1 MPKVI
6 TAINTTLDGIADHTA
21 VDPDEAIHDH
31 YSALLLGA
39 GTILYGRTT
48 YELMQYWQ
56 TLLKV
61 PSGVKALDDFAV
73 AMDAIPKI
81 VFSNT
86 LESTGWDSATLA
98 SRSLEEEVAAL
109 KQVPGKN
116 ILVGSP
122 SLIIQLLNLGLVDE
136 LQLCIHP
143 VLVGSGMQLF
153 EKINRKIKMKLVNVK
168 RFESGAVILAYK
180 F

>member
-1 MPKVI
+1 MSHLI
-6 TAINTTLDGIADHTA
+6 AAINTTLDGIADHTA
-21 VDPDEAIHDH
+21 VDPDEAVHDH
-31 YSALLLGA
+31 YSELLLDA

-56 TLLKV
+56 TLLKE

-73 AMDAIPKI
+73 AIDAIPKI
-81 VFSNT
+81 VFSST
-86 LESTGWDSATLA
+86 LKSTGWDSATLA
-98 SRSLEEEVAAL
+98 TRCLEEEVSAL
-109 KQVPGKN
+109 KQIPGKD

-143 VLVGSGMQLF
+143 VLVGSGMKLF
-153 EKINRKIKMKLVNVK
+153 ENINNKVKLKLIKSKI
-168 RFESGAVILAYK
+168 FDSGAIILSYEL
-180 F
+180 

>member
-1 MPKVI
+1 MRNLI
-6 TAINTTLDGIADHTA
+6 AAINTTLDGFADHTA

-39 GTILYGRTT
+39 GTILFGKTT

-56 TLLKV
+56 TLLKE

-73 AMDAIPKI
+73 AIDAIPKI
-81 VFSNT
+81 VFSST
-86 LESTGWDSATLA
+86 LKSTGWDSATLA
-98 SRSLEEEVAAL
+98 KRSLEEEVTAL
-109 KQVPGKN
+109 KQLPGKD

-153 EKINRKIKMKLVNVK
+153 ENIQRKIKLKLSHSK
-168 RFESGAVILAYK
+168 TFESGAVILNYK
-180 F
+180 L